1 MTNERRLIQILK
13 RLKHEETEQAPP
25 EKLGISPSQV
35 NIIDQLF
42 LTKEL
47 TVKEL
52 SKSLNLKPP
61 TISVSVK
68 KLEHINVLKRETHE
82 EDGRVVLLRLTKK
95 GFNLYNQI
103 EKYRTARVKTILNKL
118 NLTEQNQM
126 LALLEKALKD
136 D

>member
-25 EKLGISPSQV
+25 DKLGISPSQV

-42 LTKEL
+42 LAKEL

-61 TISVSVK
+61 TVSVSVK

>member
-42 LTKEL
+42 LAKEL

-61 TISVSVK
+61 TISVSIK
-68 KLEHINVLKRETHE
+68 KLEHINVLQREAHE
-82 EDGRVVLLRLTKK
+82 EDGRVVLLKLTKK

-126 LALLEKALKD
+126 LALLEKAFED

>member
-42 LTKEL
+42 MAKEL

-52 SKSLNLKPP
+52 SKNLNLKPP
-61 TISVSVK
+61 TVSVSVK
-68 KLEHINVLKRETHE
+68 KLEQISILKRKSHE
-82 EDGRVVLLRLTKK
+82 GDGRVVLLMLTKK
-95 GFNLYNQI
+95 GFNIYNQI
-103 EKYRTARVKTILNKL
+103 EKYRTTRVVKILNQINKE
-118 NLTEQNQM
+118 EQSKM
-126 LALLEKALKD
+126 LYLFEKALNIT
-136 D
+136 